1 MFFSNLRKNIQNQQ
15 MNTREVLGE
24 SGRTLSN
31 LDSERLNRVM
41 TSSLGEERPT
51 SEGLGSLPN
60 IFQPETLMPTINS
73 IGRMVARG
81 RMAFEEGLDQAKQ
94 FGSQAVETFMDGYRD
109 EMNSRTISSMELTE
123 PSDFGEA
130 MVERKMKDFPFG
142 SKRKPSGRFGD
153 PSELETQMRRMQDN
167 KLLQRRGSG
176 LGSLRMQ

>member
-60 IFQPETLMPTINS
+60 IFQSETLMPTINS

-109 EMNSRTISSMELTE
+109 EMNSRTSSMQLTE
-123 PSDFGEA
+123 DPTFAMENKRDLMGEEGRTMSNTEIDEA
-130 MVERKMKDFPFG
+130 ISRMTPLQKM
-142 SKRKPSGRFGD
+142 
-153 PSELETQMRRMQDN
+153 
-167 KLLQRRGSG
+167 LLQQRAGSG

>member
-41 TSSLGEERPT
+41 ASSLGEERPT

-109 EMNSRTISSMELTE
+109 EMNSRTMSSRELN
-123 PSDFGEA
+123 
-130 MVERKMKDFPFG
+130 
-142 SKRKPSGRFGD
+142 

>member
-41 TSSLGEERPT
+41 ASSLGEERPT

-73 IGRMVARG
+73 IGKPRLSGFCMHLFDFSGIFRLTP
-81 RMAFEEGLDQAKQ
+81 ESSLL
-94 FGSQAVETFMDGYRD
+94 
-109 EMNSRTISSMELTE
+109 ISAT
-123 PSDFGEA
+123 
-130 MVERKMKDFPFG
+130 
-142 SKRKPSGRFGD
+142 SKAG
-153 PSELETQMRRMQDN
+153 
-167 KLLQRRGSG
+167 QRRCSDGCVTDG
-176 LGSLRMQ
+176 

>member
-41 TSSLGEERPT
+41 ASSLGEERPT

-109 EMNSRTISSMELTE
+109 EMNSRTMSSRELN
-123 PSDFGEA
+123 
-130 MVERKMKDFPFG
+130 
-142 SKRKPSGRFGD
+142 

-167 KLLQRRGSG
+167 KLLERRGSG

>member
-1 MFFSNLRKNIQNQQ
+1 MFFNNLRKNIQNQQ

-41 TSSLGEERPT
+41 ASSLGEERPT
-51 SEGLGSLPN
+51 REGLESLPN

-109 EMNSRTISSMELTE
+109 EINSRAISSEELN
-123 PSDFGEA
+123 
-130 MVERKMKDFPFG
+130 
-142 SKRKPSGRFGD
+142 